1 MIENG
6 LTDLVPLFLRS
17 GDIVFQQNVD
27 NVTKSRELDSRFILV
42 GGFKFGTSNST
53 TITYTAEG
61 GLLSASDYNNEA
73 DIQKCLS
80 ENCDYAVSAVLVLNK
95 LSREK
100 QLTLNYEF
108 NGKSVK
114 NGQKISKFVIYTE
127 EEVSRFTPTEDIEIY
142 GSGSRI
148 ITFK

>member
-1 MIENG
+1 
-6 LTDLVPLFLRS
+6 VPLFLRS
-17 GDIVFQQNVD
+17 GHIVFQQNVE

-42 GGFKFGTSNST
+42 GGFKFGASNST

-61 GLLSASDYNNEA
+61 GLLSASDYNNEE
-73 DIQKCLS
+73 DIQKCLY
-80 ENCDYAVSAVLVLNK
+80 ENCEYTFSAFLVVNK

-114 NGQKISKFVIYTE
+114 NVQRINEFVIYTE
-127 EEVSRFTPTEDIEIY
+127 DEVTRFTPTEDI
-142 GSGSRI
+142 
-148 ITFK
+148 